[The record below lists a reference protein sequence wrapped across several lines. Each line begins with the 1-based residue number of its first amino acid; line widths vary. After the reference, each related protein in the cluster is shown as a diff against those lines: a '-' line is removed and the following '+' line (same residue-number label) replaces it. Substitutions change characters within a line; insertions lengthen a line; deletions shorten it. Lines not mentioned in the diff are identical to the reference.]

1 VCRNKLCF
9 VFARSGIR
17 VLPRGFFLVFSY
29 CLGGCDYVQSSHNS
43 ICYCFV
49 LQIFSCLSRFQLVAN
64 FSANLRFVFVAT
76 RPPASQPGSFV
87 NAFSDGFASDLLI
100 FGFLGWRRVYILW
113 YLAAV
118 LCVCFREKK
127 KTSSTLAHWDRGCLL
142 LVFVVD
148 EKSEEFL

>member
-1 VCRNKLCF
+1 LW
-9 VFARSGIR
+9 
-17 VLPRGFFLVFSY
+17 LFLVFSY
-29 CLGGCDYVQSSHNS
+29 GLGGCDYVQSSHNS

-64 FSANLRFVFVAT
+64 FSANLRFVLVPA

-100 FGFLGWRRVYILW
+100 FRFLGWRRVHIVVPSSC
-113 YLAAV
+113 A
-118 LCVCFREKK
+118 LCVFQGKN
-127 KTSSTLAHWDRGCLL
+127 KTSSTPARWDRGCLL
-142 LVFVVD
+142 LFFVVD